1 MLTPKQLKDLC
12 APKTASVS
20 VYGTEEVDKVG
31 EAIQSNTMVRR
42 VRLVLDMPCVPSR
55 STTAWRIYCRDSPA
69 IECLTLCA
77 YGRAKCEMASRLLAS
92 LAANSNCSSEL
103 SVRLNSFDSLA
114 PILEGLMTLLI
125 CQKKLSSLELVNTR
139 IEDDLSVH
147 QRTVLAEALSQ
158 AEHLSEMKFVHRAD
172 GKTVL
177 LFLEGLRD
185 SSSLQTVIVDEYD
198 GTTYD
203 SETTEALGRHLG
215 TLTGLETLEF
225 RNVDFSM
232 SRKDF
237 RRFTRGMVAASRLK
251 NLTITGD
258 SDINMTSLDDGH
270 AIVLAGWLMASTS
283 LETLDISETNLSVE
297 SFAMLCGALAT
308 NRSLTSL
315 DVSDNGIAGPTVPE
329 ILEDLFHSN
338 QTLKQLHLEAK
349 GLEYCTAETWACMA
363 ASSGLTHL
371 NTDDNGELDNWG
383 ATEVF
388 EGCREKCDILAWS
401 VRGELNSDEVEETT
415 LEMRQRTTGHVR
427 SFTLTYTFENTR
439 EYTTFLGQQLRDPT
453 CCLESLTLSPDHF
466 LENEQ
471 DVQDAQASEGA
482 LHWDI
487 PQCATLRH
495 LVVGEYDFDDWQ
507 RVFQAVGNTSQLE
520 RLTLTWPTR
529 VRGAEDDFYASLR
542 ATLQEHKKLVQVEI
556 RGEGFDHQRLPVCY
570 YTARNRLPSLE
581 KAPAA
586 LWPLIL
592 QEWRDPSAR
601 LLVLQQHV
609 KTLIP
614 ERRKRK
620 ATSPTV
626 PTDPN

>member
-1 MLTPKQLKDLC
+1 
-12 APKTASVS
+12 
-20 VYGTEEVDKVG
+20 
-31 EAIQSNTMVRR
+31 
-42 VRLVLDMPCVPSR
+42 
-55 STTAWRIYCRDSPA
+55 
-69 IECLTLCA
+69 
-77 YGRAKCEMASRLLAS
+77 MASRLLAS

-103 SVRLNSFDSLA
+103 SVRLQFFDSLT
-114 PILEGLMTLLI
+114 PILESLMTLLI
-125 CQKKLSSLELVNTR
+125 CQKKLSSLELLSTR

-147 QRTVLAEALSQ
+147 QRTALVEALSQ
-158 AEHLSEMKFVHRAD
+158 AENLSEMKFGRRVD
-172 GKTVL
+172 GKTAS

-185 SSSLQTVIVDEYD
+185 SSSLHTVIVDAST

-203 SETTEALGRHLG
+203 SETAEALGRHLG
-215 TLTGLETLEF
+215 TLTGLETLVF
-225 RNVDFSM
+225 RDVGFSM

-237 RRFTRGMVAASRLK
+237 RRFTRGMVAANRLK
-251 NLTITGD
+251 NLT
-258 SDINMTSLDDGH
+258 MAHCSLDDSH
-270 AIVLAGWLMASTS
+270 AIVLAGWLVASTS
-283 LETLDISETNLSVE
+283 LETLDISETDLSVE
-297 SFAMLCGALAT
+297 SLAILCGALAT

-315 DVSDNGIAGPTVPE
+315 DVSDNDITCPTVSE

-349 GLEYCTAETWACMA
+349 GLEYCTAETWACMS

-371 NTDDNGELDNWG
+371 Y
-383 ATEVF
+383 ATEEYEYARGTYPHWAATEIF
-388 EGCREKCDILAWS
+388 DGCREKCHILAWS
-401 VRGELNSDEVEETT
+401 GDRRSTT
-415 LEMRQRTTGHVR
+415 LEMRQRKTGHVR

-439 EYTTFLGQQLRDPT
+439 EYTTFLGQHLRDPT
-453 CCLESLTLSPDHF
+453 CCFESLTLASDHF

-495 LVVGEYDFDDWQ
+495 LVVGESDVDDWQ
-507 RVFQAVGNTSQLE
+507 RVCQAVGNTSQLE
-520 RLTLTWPTR
+520 RLTLTWPTELE
-529 VRGAEDDFYASLR
+529 GAEDNLYASLR

-592 QEWRDPSAR
+592 QEWTDPSAR
-601 LLVLQQHV
+601 QLVLQQHV

-614 ERRKRK
+614 ERHKRK

-626 PTDPN
+626 PTEPN